1 MSFRIA
7 QISDTHLSAAKPF
20 FVENFQALARWLR
33 SSRPDLVV
41 NSGDI
46 SLDGAAREDDL
57 AAAKALHDEIGV
69 PVRYIP
75 GNHDVGDNRDVPDL
89 HHQPAIDERRCAA
102 YRRHFGEDRWA
113 LDVPGWRVIG
123 VNAQLI
129 GSGLGE
135 AAAQDSFLAS
145 SVAGAAG
152 RRIALF
158 IHKPLFD
165 ARPDEDE
172 VGGRFL
178 NPAPRQQLL
187 RLMAAAPA
195 SLVASG
201 HVHQYRSAAHDGAC
215 AVWAPSSAF
224 VLPDAFQP
232 VYGLKQVGYVEHRL
246 DPDGSWDGGFVQP
259 SGMRNLDIVDFKDAY
274 GELPAPRAPA

>member
-1 MSFRIA
+1 MTFRIA

-20 FVENFQALARWLR
+20 FVANFVALGQWLHA
-33 SSRPDLVV
+33 SRPDLVV

-46 SLDGAAREDDL
+46 SLDGAAREADL

-75 GNHDVGDNRDVPDL
+75 GNHDVGDNRVVPDL
-89 HHQPAIDERRCAA
+89 HHQPAIDRDRCAV
-102 YRRHFGEDRWA
+102 YRRHFGGDWWA

-129 GSGLGE
+129 GSGLDD
-135 AAAQDSFLAS
+135 AAAQEAFVAS
-145 SVAGAAG
+145 SVADRAG

-158 IHKPLFD
+158 VHKPLCD

-178 NPAPRQQLL
+178 NPAPRRILL
-187 RLMAAAPA
+187 SLLAPA
-195 SLVASG
+195 PPALVASG
-201 HVHQYRSAAHDGAC
+201 HVRQYRSAALEGSR

-246 DPDGSWDGGFVQP
+246 HPDGTCDSAFVQP
-259 SGMRNLDIVDFKDAY
+259 GRMETLDIVDFKEAY
-274 GELPAPRAPA
+274 GELPPRVAPA